1 VIVRSTR
8 SGGSPG
14 HRYLSRRV
22 RFGTGL
28 AVVLAGLLLGAGPAL
43 AHDVLE
49 KTNPGENSTV
59 RTLPDDVELTFNN
72 IPLGIGSVIK
82 VTGPGGD
89 VTEGKTSVLNHVVS
103 TGIAPGSPA
112 GAYTV
117 QWRVTSSDGHPISGQ
132 FAFTAEAGNGGS
144 AATGSTGADTGS
156 PASAAQAVNPADQ
169 DSGGSSPV
177 LIITLV
183 VLAVVVIGAVLYLF
197 VFSPKRSGES

>member
-1 VIVRSTR
+1 MISRSTR
-8 SGGSPG
+8 STGSKR
-14 HRYLSRRV
+14 RYLSRRA

-59 RTLPDDVELTFNN
+59 KTLPDDVELTFNN

-82 VTGPGGD
+82 VTGPSGD
-89 VTEGKTSVLNHVVS
+89 VTEGKTTVVDHVVS

-132 FAFTAEAGNGGS
+132 FAFTAKAGNGGT
-144 AATGSTGADTGS
+144 APTGGAD
-156 PASAAQAVNPADQ
+156 PASTAQAVNSADQ

-177 LIITLV
+177 LIITLI
-183 VLAVVVIGAVLYLF
+183 VLGVVVIGAVLYLF
-197 VFSPKRSGES
+197 VFSPKRSSES

>member
-1 VIVRSTR
+1 MIVRPLRPKR
-8 SGGSPG
+8 SSGRR
-14 HRYLSRRV
+14 HLSRRV

-59 RTLPDDVELTFNN
+59 KTLPDDVELTFNN

-89 VTEGKTSVLNHVVS
+89 VTEGKTTVLNHVVS

-112 GAYTV
+112 GGYTV

-132 FAFTAEAGNGGS
+132 FTFTAEAGNGGP

-197 VFSPKRSGES
+197 VFSPKRSSES

>member
-1 VIVRSTR
+1 MITR
-8 SGGSPG
+8 SKRSAG
-14 HRYLSRRV
+14 HRYLSRRA

-59 RTLPDDVELTFNN
+59 KTLPDDVELTFNN

-89 VTEGKTSVLNHVVS
+89 VTEGKTSVLDHVVS

-132 FAFTAEAGNGGS
+132 FRFTAEAGNGGTAPTGGTDSGS
-144 AATGSTGADTGS
+144 AA
-156 PASAAQAVNPADQ
+156 SAGQAVKAGDQ

-177 LIITLV
+177 LIITLI

-197 VFSPKRSGES
+197 VFAPKRSTDS